1 MFDPR
6 YVHNLSSSEIKA
18 WKQNNSGLNGIR
30 THDLCDTSAVLYQL
44 SYHKL
49 TKWPAPC
56 WLDRL
61 VNIALYQYRRGHG
74 FESRSDLMF
83 GSSSVEEPVT
93 LNGDIKQRIQRS
105 QQ

>member
-44 SYHKL
+44 S
-49 TKWPAPC
+49 
-56 WLDRL
+56 
-61 VNIALYQYRRGHG
+61 
-74 FESRSDLMF
+74 
-83 GSSSVEEPVT
+83 
-93 LNGDIKQRIQRS
+93 
-105 QQ
+105 